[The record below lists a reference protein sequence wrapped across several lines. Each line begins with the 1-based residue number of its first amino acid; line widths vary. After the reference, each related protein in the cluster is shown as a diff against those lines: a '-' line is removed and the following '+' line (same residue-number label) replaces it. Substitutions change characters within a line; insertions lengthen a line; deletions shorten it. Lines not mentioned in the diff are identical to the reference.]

1 MSGFPTNHSSLSL
14 SLPETEADA
23 KASIL
28 YQTRIF
34 EMVGYSVSLA
44 SILASL
50 CILSAF
56 RFISDI
62 GISINNMFMSVSQ
75 LQSQS

>member
-1 MSGFPTNHSSLSL
+1 MSLL
-14 SLPETEADA
+14 DTEADA

-34 EMVGYSVSLA
+34 EMVGYSISLA

-56 RFISDI
+56 R
-62 GISINNMFMSVSQ
+62 SVETQ
-75 LQSQS
+75 LG